1 MTDVNVEQAHNLA
14 GYIEQLGIPKT
25 LEDAIRE
32 RDAWVETAT
41 QFSRNEEYYTGLL
54 DKIAASLGSD
64 AYTSDDG
71 SVYEDPVRAKLP
83 ELIAHRLTALSS
95 ASGDVVAWQSIE
107 TAPRDGTLIVGL
119 DRTAANTA
127 WMYPFVM
134 QWDRM
139 HWHWND
145 GLQWKRWPGDGP
157 FVWAPIPL
165 LPTSAL
171 AASAR
176 EVKA

>member
-1 MTDVNVEQAHNLA
+1 MTDVNVEQTNNLA
-14 GYIEQLGIPKT
+14 SYIEQLGTPKT

-32 RDAWVETAT
+32 RDAWVESAV

-95 ASGDVVAWQSIE
+95 APGDVV
-107 TAPRDGTLIVGL
+107 L
-119 DRTAANTA
+119 
-127 WMYPFVM
+127 
-134 QWDRM
+134 
-139 HWHWND
+139 
-145 GLQWKRWPGDGP
+145 
-157 FVWAPIPL
+157 
-165 LPTSAL
+165 
-171 AASAR
+171 R
-176 EVKA
+176 EVIADLLDLRECMLFGRAPAIPELETVTKARDILN